1 MRNLIKLS
9 FLLVFFIT
17 WNEPM
22 YAQNSRNSKKTVIV
36 KKSNQRV
43 PSKTVIYKKPTRK
56 VVAVRTLSN
65 KTIVKHKGIS
75 YYYSNNRFYTYS
87 GGSYIVIAPKI
98 GFRIKTLPVGYI
110 KIKHPNRDYF
120 WFNGVFYNNVDDGFE
135 VVEPEI
141 GTIIYELPDE
151 YERVEVDGNTYYEF
165 DNVLYEKIQ
174 IDGARAY
181 EVTGFIEQ

>member
-17 WNEPM
+17 ASEHM

-36 KKSNQRV
+36 KKNNQRV
-43 PSKTVIYKKPTRK
+43 PSKTVIYKKPKTK

-65 KTIVKHKGIS
+65 RTIIKHKGAS

-98 GFRIKTLPVGYI
+98 GFRIQTLPVGYI

-120 WFNGVFYNNVDDGFE
+120 WFNGIFYNNVDDGYE

-181 EVTGFIEQ
+181 EVIGFIEQ

>member
-17 WNEPM
+17 GNEHM

-36 KKSNQRV
+36 KKNNQRV
-43 PSKTVIYKKPTRK
+43 PSKTVIYKKPKRK

-65 KTIVKHKGIS
+65 RTIIKHKGIS

-110 KIKHPNRDYF
+110 CYRKTNMSCFRQIRM
-120 WFNGVFYNNVDDGFE
+120 
-135 VVEPEI
+135 
-141 GTIIYELPDE
+141 
-151 YERVEVDGNTYYEF
+151 
-165 DNVLYEKIQ
+165 YEKRKIRMY
-174 IDGARAY
+174 DFESNLG
-181 EVTGFIEQ
+181 